1 VCSVGA
7 LAELPTPQEKI
18 ENKDLQQNGE
28 MKKYMQVS
36 TTVLYVF
43 LLTTLSINII
53 KVFHI
58 IHNPLLDLVLV
69 LDLFLPFL
77 FLLFICREM
86 HSNKKRLPF
95 SNYIQ
100 LHVK

>member
-1 VCSVGA
+1 MKFNIKKRVITSSRLIHVCSIKA

-18 ENKDLQQNGE
+18 EKKDLQQNGE

-36 TTVLYVF
+36 TTVPYVF

-69 LDLFLPFL
+69 LDLFLP
-77 FLLFICREM
+77 
-86 HSNKKRLPF
+86 LP
-95 SNYIQ
+95 
-100 LHVK
+100 LPVPVVCL